1 MYGGK
6 KAFEYF
12 MKRPLYGYGIGSINV
27 SGNSSAVTHN
37 TYLDFLVDQGIF
49 RLLLFFYFYL
59 KDLYVKYFIISK
71 NYSMELYYV
80 CLLEYLT

>member
-1 MYGGK
+1 MVE

-37 TYLDFLVDQGIF
+37 TYLDFLVDQGILGF
-49 RLLLFFYFYL
+49 CFSIF
-59 KDLYVKYFIISK
+59 
-71 NYSMELYYV
+71 
-80 CLLEYLT
+80 T